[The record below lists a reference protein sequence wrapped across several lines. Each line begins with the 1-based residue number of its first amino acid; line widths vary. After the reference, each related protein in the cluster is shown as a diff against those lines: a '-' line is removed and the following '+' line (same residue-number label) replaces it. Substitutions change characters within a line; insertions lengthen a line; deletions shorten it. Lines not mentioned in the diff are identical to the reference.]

1 MSGEVWKDVVGYEGY
16 YQVSSDGRVKGVD
29 RWYEQYN
36 ASAKRIV
43 KVFYPEKLFNGEVDK
58 DGYIKV
64 QLTKDKV
71 RKKFF
76 VHRLVAIAFIANVEK
91 KPEVNHKDGIK
102 SNNSSENLEWMT
114 SSENTRHALDT
125 KLYTAA
131 RGEGSGMSKLTE
143 VQVREIHRLYSLGNI
158 THADLSKVYSVQGSA
173 ISRILTGVRW
183 KHIYDELY
191 GD

>member
-1 MSGEVWKDVVGYEGY
+1 MEEVWKDVVGYEGY
-16 YQVSSDGRVKGVD
+16 YQVSDKGRVKGLD

-36 ASAKRIV
+36 PSAKRIV
-43 KVFYPEKLFNGEVDK
+43 KVLYPEKIFKGEIDK

-64 QLTKDKV
+64 QLTKSKV
-71 RKKFF
+71 RRKFF
-76 VHRLVAIAFIANVEK
+76 VHRLVAIAFIPNTEN
-91 KPEVNHKDGIK
+91 KPEVNHKDGVK

-125 KLYTAA
+125 NLYVAA
-131 RGEGSGMSKLTE
+131 RGENSGTSKLTE
-143 VQVREIHRLYSLGNI
+143 VQVREIHQLYSLGNI
-158 THADLSKVYSVQGSA
+158 TQEVLSKTYKVRSSA